1 MDRTSQ
7 FEIQLSNR
15 TGAVFS
21 GRPFFE
27 QKGSF
32 MAKKIIRLP
41 RTKEQKQANRERNER
56 ANRTILSRT
65 LILMVL
71 CGVIAFVPL
80 IGTLYNLMITQHDYY
95 NEKAIKNQ
103 TRSTN
108 LTAARGVIY
117 DANMNV
123 LASSSTVE
131 TVFID
136 PNEIAE
142 QMKKPENSNLLDQ
155 IARGLG
161 EILDVEPSFVYEQAA
176 DKQYRYKVISRKIS
190 EELADEV
197 RAFVS
202 ENKITGV
209 YLETD
214 LKRYYPNSSLAAQAL
229 GFVSSDNNGSEGLEA
244 YYNEELSGT
253 AGKVVTSKGN
263 YGSEMPYTYE
273 KYYDASDGCSLVT
286 TIDATVQ
293 AYVEKNLQN
302 AIDKYDIKNGAFC
315 IVMDVNTGEIKAM
328 ATLGSYDPNNYLE
341 IYDDAAAALLEN
353 ERDAA
358 LSLPEASD
366 AYKAAIEQYKQDVA
380 SARMAQWRN
389 RCVSDGYE
397 PGSTFKLITLASA
410 IDSGAVT
417 LNDSFYCGGQEKFA
431 GREQILN
438 CWKSAGHGA
447 QSTAQALGNSC
458 NIAFGHIGLRMG
470 GDIFYDYLKA
480 FGIMEKTGVDLP
492 GEASGLFYERKYLN
506 NPAQYGTSYL
516 ITSSFGQS
524 FRITPMQLVRS
535 VAAIV
540 NGGYVLEPYIVSEVL
555 DDDGNMVERNEKT
568 VLRQVIS
575 QQTSETMRSLME
587 QVVTEGTASA
597 AKTPGYRVGGKTG
610 TSEKLDEYDEDG
622 NQVKDKIVSFIGVAP
637 IDDPKYVVLVALD
650 TPAYSQDSEKY
661 TLHGMY
667 ISGGLMA
674 APTVRDIF
682 LDILPYLGVEPDYD
696 SEDIRGINFT
706 VPDVISMDESEAA
719 ALLAEKTITYRIV
732 GTGSTVTDQLP
743 APGSQVPGNSQ
754 IILYMGAEKQ
764 QTVVEVP
771 DFIGCSVADVNY
783 LAANAGLYVQAK
795 GTDRTDVYVLAAYQD
810 IEPGTEV
817 DRGTTITVEFSSTGA
832 SD

>member
-1 MDRTSQ
+1 
-7 FEIQLSNR
+7 
-15 TGAVFS
+15 
-21 GRPFFE
+21 
-27 QKGSF
+27 
-32 MAKKIIRLP
+32 MARKIIRLP
-41 RTKEQKQANRERNER
+41 RTKEQKQANREQNQR
-56 ANRTILSRT
+56 ANRTILRRT
-65 LILMVL
+65 LVLMVL

-80 IGTLYNLMITQHDYY
+80 IGTLYHLMITEHDYY

-108 LTAARGVIY
+108 LTATRGVIY

-142 QMKKPENSNLLDQ
+142 QMKQPENSNLLDQ

-176 DKQYRYKVISRKIS
+176 DKQYRYKVIKRKIS

-197 RAFVS
+197 RAFIS
-202 ENKITGV
+202 ENSITGV

-263 YGSEMPYTYE
+263 YGSEMLYTYE
-273 KYYDASDGCSLVT
+273 KYYDASDGSSLIT
-286 TIDATVQ
+286 TIDSTVQ

-341 IYDDAAAALLEN
+341 IYDDTTALLLEN
-353 ERDAA
+353 ERAAA
-358 LSLPEASD
+358 LALPEASA
-366 AYKAAIEQYKQDVA
+366 AYEAAIETYKQDVA
-380 SARMAQWRN
+380 AARMAQWRN

-410 IDSGAVT
+410 LDSGAVT
-417 LNDSFYCGGQEKFA
+417 LNDSFYCGGQEKFT

-447 QSTAQALGNSC
+447 QTTAQALGNSC

-470 GDIFYDYLKA
+470 GDTFYDYLKS

-506 NPAQYGTSYL
+506 DPANYGTSYL

-524 FRITPMQLVRS
+524 FRITPMQLVRA

-540 NGGYVLEPYIVSEVL
+540 NGGYVLEPYIVSEVV
-555 DDDGNMVERNEKT
+555 DADGNTVEKNEKT

-575 QQTSETMRSLME
+575 QQTSETMRTLME

-597 AKTPGYRVGGKTG
+597 ARTPGYRVGGKTG
-610 TSEKLDEYDEDG
+610 TSEKLDEYDENG
-622 NQVKDKIVSFIGVAP
+622 QQVKDKIVSFVGVAP

-650 TPAYSQDSEKY
+650 TPAYSANSEKY
-661 TLHGMY
+661 TVHGMY

-682 LDILPYLGVEPDYD
+682 LDILPYLGVEPDYG
-696 SEDIRGINFT
+696 SEDIRGVNFT
-706 VPDVISMDESEAA
+706 VPDVIGMDETEAGE
-719 ALLAEKTITYRIV
+719 LLAEKTITYRVV
-732 GTGSTVTDQLP
+732 GTGSVVTDQLP
-743 APGSQVPGNSQ
+743 VAGSQVPGNSQ

-764 QTVVEVP
+764 ATRVEVP

-783 LAANAGLYVQAK
+783 LASNAGLYVQAK

-810 IEPGTEV
+810 IDPGTEV

>member
-1 MDRTSQ
+1 
-7 FEIQLSNR
+7 
-15 TGAVFS
+15 
-21 GRPFFE
+21 
-27 QKGSF
+27 
-32 MAKKIIRLP
+32 MARKIIRLP
-41 RTKEQKQANRERNER
+41 RTKEQKQANREQNQR
-56 ANRTILSRT
+56 ANRTILRRT
-65 LILMVL
+65 LVLMVL

-80 IGTLYNLMITQHDYY
+80 IGTLYHLMITEHDYY

-108 LTAARGVIY
+108 LTATRGVIY

-142 QMKKPENSNLLDQ
+142 QMKQPENSNLLDQ

-176 DKQYRYKVISRKIS
+176 DKQYRYKVIKRKIS

-197 RAFVS
+197 RAFIS
-202 ENKITGV
+202 ENSITGV

-263 YGSEMPYTYE
+263 YGSEMLYTYE
-273 KYYDASDGCSLVT
+273 KYYDASDGSSLIT
-286 TIDATVQ
+286 TIDSTVQ

-341 IYDDAAAALLEN
+341 IYDDTTALLLEN
-353 ERDAA
+353 ERAAA
-358 LSLPEASD
+358 LALPEASA
-366 AYKAAIEQYKQDVA
+366 AYEAAIETYKQDVA
-380 SARMAQWRN
+380 AARMAQWRN

-410 IDSGAVT
+410 LDSGTVT
-417 LNDSFYCGGQEKFA
+417 LNDSFYCGGQEKFT

-447 QSTAQALGNSC
+447 QTTAQALGNSC

-470 GDIFYDYLKA
+470 GDTFYDYLKS
-480 FGIMEKTGVDLP
+480 FGVMEKTGVDLP

-506 NPAQYGTSYL
+506 DPANYGTSYL

-524 FRITPMQLVRS
+524 FRITPMQLVRA

-540 NGGYVLEPYIVSEVL
+540 NGGYVLEPYIVSEVV
-555 DDDGNMVERNEKT
+555 DADGNTVEKNEKT

-575 QQTSETMRSLME
+575 QQTSETMRTLME

-597 AKTPGYRVGGKTG
+597 ARTPGYRVGGKTG
-610 TSEKLDEYDEDG
+610 TSEKLDEYDENG
-622 NQVKDKIVSFIGVAP
+622 QQVKDKIVSFVGVAP

-650 TPAYSQDSEKY
+650 TPAYSENSEKY
-661 TLHGMY
+661 TVHGMY

-682 LDILPYLGVEPDYD
+682 LDILPYLGVEPDYG
-696 SEDIRGINFT
+696 SEDIRGVNFT
-706 VPDVISMDESEAA
+706 VPDVIGMDETEAGE
-719 ALLAEKTITYRIV
+719 LLAEKTITYRVV
-732 GTGSTVTDQLP
+732 GSGSVVTDQLP
-743 APGSQVPGNSQ
+743 VAGSQVPGNSQ

-764 QTVVEVP
+764 ATRVEVP

-783 LAANAGLYVQAK
+783 LASNAGLYVQAK

-810 IEPGTEV
+810 IDPGTEV

>member
-1 MDRTSQ
+1 
-7 FEIQLSNR
+7 
-15 TGAVFS
+15 
-21 GRPFFE
+21 
-27 QKGSF
+27 
-32 MAKKIIRLP
+32 MARKIIRLP
-41 RTKEQKQANRERNER
+41 RTKEQKQANREQNQR
-56 ANRTILSRT
+56 ANRTILRRT
-65 LILMVL
+65 LVLMVL
-71 CGVIAFVPL
+71 CGIVAFVPL
-80 IGTLYNLMITQHDYY
+80 IGTLYHLMITEHDYY

-108 LTAARGVIY
+108 LTATRGVIY

-142 QMKKPENSNLLDQ
+142 QMKQPENSNLLDQ

-176 DKQYRYKVISRKIS
+176 DKQYRYKVIKRKIS

-197 RAFVS
+197 RAFIS
-202 ENKITGV
+202 ENSITGV

-263 YGSEMPYTYE
+263 YGSEMLYTYE
-273 KYYDASDGCSLVT
+273 KYYDASDGSSLIT
-286 TIDATVQ
+286 TIDSTVQ

-341 IYDDAAAALLEN
+341 IYDDTTALLLEN
-353 ERDAA
+353 ERAAA
-358 LSLPEASD
+358 LALPEASA
-366 AYKAAIEQYKQDVA
+366 AYEAAIETYKQDVA
-380 SARMAQWRN
+380 AARMAQWRN

-410 IDSGAVT
+410 LDSGAVT
-417 LNDSFYCGGQEKFA
+417 LNDSFYCGGQEKFT

-447 QSTAQALGNSC
+447 QTTAQALGNSC

-470 GDIFYDYLKA
+470 GDTFYDYLKS
-480 FGIMEKTGVDLP
+480 FGVMEKTGVDLP

-506 NPAQYGTSYL
+506 DPANYGTSYL

-524 FRITPMQLVRS
+524 FRITPMQLVRA

-540 NGGYVLEPYIVSEVL
+540 NGGYVLEPYIVSEVV
-555 DDDGNMVERNEKT
+555 DADGNTVEKNEKT

-575 QQTSETMRSLME
+575 QQTSETMRTLME

-597 AKTPGYRVGGKTG
+597 AQTPGYRVGGKTG
-610 TSEKLDEYDEDG
+610 TSEKLDEYDENG
-622 NQVKDKIVSFIGVAP
+622 QQVKDKIVSFVGVAP

-650 TPAYSQDSEKY
+650 TPAYSENSEKY
-661 TLHGMY
+661 TVHGMY

-682 LDILPYLGVEPDYD
+682 LDILPYLGVEPDYG
-696 SEDIRGINFT
+696 SEDIRGVNFT
-706 VPDVISMDESEAA
+706 VPDVIGMDETEAGE
-719 ALLAEKTITYRIV
+719 LLAEKTITYRVV
-732 GTGSTVTDQLP
+732 GTGSGVTDQLP
-743 APGSQVPGNSQ
+743 VAGSQVPGNSQ

-764 QTVVEVP
+764 ATRVEVP

-783 LAANAGLYVQAK
+783 LASNAGLYVQAK

-810 IEPGTEV
+810 IDPGTEV

>member
-1 MDRTSQ
+1 
-7 FEIQLSNR
+7 
-15 TGAVFS
+15 
-21 GRPFFE
+21 
-27 QKGSF
+27 

-41 RTKEQKQANRERNER
+41 RTREQQQANRERNER

-65 LILMVL
+65 LILMIL

-80 IGTLYNLMITQHDYY
+80 IGTLYKLMITEHDYY

-197 RAFVS
+197 RAFIS

-244 YYNEELSGT
+244 YYNKELSGT

-263 YGSEMPYTYE
+263 YGSEMLYTYE
-273 KYYDASDGCSLVT
+273 KYYDASDGRSLVT

-358 LSLPEASD
+358 LSLPETSD

-380 SARMAQWRN
+380 AARMAQWRN

-410 IDSGAVT
+410 LDSGAVT
-417 LNDSFYCGGQEKFA
+417 LNDSFYCGGQEKFS

-438 CWKSAGHGA
+438 CWKSVGHGA

-470 GDIFYDYLKA
+470 GDTFYDYLKA

-524 FRITPMQLVRS
+524 FRITPMQLIRAVS
-535 VAAIV
+535 AIV

-555 DDDGNMVERNEKT
+555 DADGNTVERNEKT
-568 VLRQVIS
+568 VLRQAIS
-575 QQTSETMRSLME
+575 QQTSETMRDLME
-587 QVVTEGTASA
+587 KVVTEGTASA

-637 IDDPKYVVLVALD
+637 IDDPKYAVLVALD

-696 SEDIRGINFT
+696 SEDIRGVNFT
-706 VPDVISMDESEAA
+706 VPDVIGMDESEAG
-719 ALLAEKTITYRIV
+719 ALLAEKTITYRVV

-764 QTVVEVP
+764 LTTVEVP

-817 DRGTTITVEFSSTGA
+817 DRGTTITVEFSATGA

>member
-1 MDRTSQ
+1 
-7 FEIQLSNR
+7 
-15 TGAVFS
+15 
-21 GRPFFE
+21 
-27 QKGSF
+27 
-32 MAKKIIRLP
+32 MARKIIRLP
-41 RTKEQKQANRERNER
+41 RTKEQKQANREQNQR
-56 ANRTILSRT
+56 ANRTILRRT
-65 LILMVL
+65 LVLMVL
-71 CGVIAFVPL
+71 CGIVAFVPL
-80 IGTLYNLMITQHDYY
+80 IGTLYHLMITEHDYY

-108 LTAARGVIY
+108 LTATRGVIY

-142 QMKKPENSNLLDQ
+142 QMKQPENSNLLDQ

-176 DKQYRYKVISRKIS
+176 DKQYRYKVIKRKIS

-197 RAFVS
+197 RAFIS
-202 ENKITGV
+202 ENSITGV

-214 LKRYYPNSSLAAQAL
+214 LKRYYPKSSLAAQAL

-263 YGSEMPYTYE
+263 YGSEMLYTYE
-273 KYYDASDGCSLVT
+273 KYYDASDGSSLIT
-286 TIDATVQ
+286 TIDSTVQ

-341 IYDDAAAALLEN
+341 IYDDTTALLLEN
-353 ERDAA
+353 ERAAA
-358 LSLPEASD
+358 LALPEASA
-366 AYKAAIEQYKQDVA
+366 AYEAAIETYKQDVA
-380 SARMAQWRN
+380 AARMAQWRN

-410 IDSGAVT
+410 LDSGAVT
-417 LNDSFYCGGQEKFA
+417 LNDSFYCGGQEKFT

-470 GDIFYDYLKA
+470 GDTFYDYLKS
-480 FGIMEKTGVDLP
+480 FGVMEKTGVDLP

-506 NPAQYGTSYL
+506 DPANYGTSYL

-524 FRITPMQLVRS
+524 FRITPMQLVRA

-540 NGGYVLEPYIVSEVL
+540 NGGYVLEPYIVSEVV
-555 DDDGNMVERNEKT
+555 DADGNTVEKNEKT

-575 QQTSETMRSLME
+575 QQTSETMRTLME

-597 AKTPGYRVGGKTG
+597 AQTPGYRVGGKTG
-610 TSEKLDEYDEDG
+610 TSEKLDEYDENG
-622 NQVKDKIVSFIGVAP
+622 QQVKDKIVSFVGVAP

-650 TPAYSQDSEKY
+650 TPAYSENSEKY
-661 TLHGMY
+661 TVHGMY

-682 LDILPYLGVEPDYD
+682 LDILPYLGVEPDYG
-696 SEDIRGINFT
+696 SEDIRGVNFT
-706 VPDVISMDESEAA
+706 VPDVIGMDETEAGE
-719 ALLAEKTITYRIV
+719 LLAEKTITYRVV
-732 GTGSTVTDQLP
+732 GTGSVVTDQLP
-743 APGSQVPGNSQ
+743 VAGSQVPGNSQ

-764 QTVVEVP
+764 ATRVEVP

-783 LAANAGLYVQAK
+783 LASNAGLYVQAK

-810 IEPGTEV
+810 IDPGTEV

>member
-1 MDRTSQ
+1 
-7 FEIQLSNR
+7 
-15 TGAVFS
+15 
-21 GRPFFE
+21 
-27 QKGSF
+27 
-32 MAKKIIRLP
+32 MARKIIRLP
-41 RTKEQKQANRERNER
+41 RTKEQKQANREQNQR
-56 ANRTILSRT
+56 ANRTILRRT
-65 LILMVL
+65 LVLMVL
-71 CGVIAFVPL
+71 CGIVAFVPL
-80 IGTLYNLMITQHDYY
+80 IGTLYHLMITEHDYY

-108 LTAARGVIY
+108 LTATRGVIY

-142 QMKKPENSNLLDQ
+142 QMKQPENSNLLDQ

-176 DKQYRYKVISRKIS
+176 DKQYRYKVIKRKIS

-197 RAFVS
+197 RAFIS
-202 ENKITGV
+202 ENSITGV

-263 YGSEMPYTYE
+263 YGSEMLYTYE
-273 KYYDASDGCSLVT
+273 KYYDASDGSSLIT
-286 TIDATVQ
+286 TIDSTVQ

-410 IDSGAVT
+410 LDSGAVT
-417 LNDSFYCGGQEKFA
+417 LNDSFYCGGQEKFT

-447 QSTAQALGNSC
+447 QTTAQALGNSC

-470 GDIFYDYLKA
+470 GDTFYDYLKS
-480 FGIMEKTGVDLP
+480 FGVMEKTGVDLP

-506 NPAQYGTSYL
+506 DPANYGTSYL

-524 FRITPMQLVRS
+524 FRITPMQLVRA

-540 NGGYVLEPYIVSEVL
+540 NGGYVLEPYIVSEVV
-555 DDDGNMVERNEKT
+555 DADGNTVEKNEKT

-575 QQTSETMRSLME
+575 QQTSETMRTLME

-597 AKTPGYRVGGKTG
+597 ARTPGYRVGGKTG
-610 TSEKLDEYDEDG
+610 TSEKLDEYDENG
-622 NQVKDKIVSFIGVAP
+622 QQVKDKIVSFVGVAP

-650 TPAYSQDSEKY
+650 TPAYSENSEKY
-661 TLHGMY
+661 TVHGMY

-682 LDILPYLGVEPDYD
+682 LDILPYLGVEPDYG
-696 SEDIRGINFT
+696 SEDIRGVNFT
-706 VPDVISMDESEAA
+706 VPDVIGMDETEAGE
-719 ALLAEKTITYRIV
+719 LLAEKTITYRVV
-732 GTGSTVTDQLP
+732 GSGSVVTDQLP
-743 APGSQVPGNSQ
+743 VAGSQVPGNSQ

-764 QTVVEVP
+764 ATRVEVP

-783 LAANAGLYVQAK
+783 LASNAGL
-795 GTDRTDVYVLAAYQD
+795 
-810 IEPGTEV
+810 
-817 DRGTTITVEFSSTGA
+817 
-832 SD
+832 

>member
-1 MDRTSQ
+1 
-7 FEIQLSNR
+7 
-15 TGAVFS
+15 
-21 GRPFFE
+21 
-27 QKGSF
+27 

-41 RTKEQKQANRERNER
+41 RTKEQQQANRERNER

-65 LILMVL
+65 LILMIL
-71 CGVIAFVPL
+71 CGVIAFIPL

-197 RAFVS
+197 RAFIS

-244 YYNEELSGT
+244 YYNDELSGT

-263 YGSEMPYTYE
+263 YGSEMLYTYE
-273 KYYDASDGCSLVT
+273 KYYDASDGSSLIT
-286 TIDATVQ
+286 TIDSTVQ

-341 IYDDAAAALLEN
+341 VYDDAAAALLEN

-358 LSLPEASD
+358 LSLPETSD
-366 AYKAAIEQYKQDVA
+366 AYKAAIEQYKNDVA
-380 SARMAQWRN
+380 AARMAQWRN

-410 IDSGAVT
+410 LDSGAVT
-417 LNDSFYCGGQEKFA
+417 LNDSFYCGGQEKFS

-470 GDIFYDYLKA
+470 GDTFYDYLKA

-524 FRITPMQLVRS
+524 FRITPMQLVRAVS
-535 VAAIV
+535 AIV

-555 DDDGNMVERNEKT
+555 DADGNTVERNEKT

-637 IDDPKYVVLVALD
+637 IDDPKYAVLVALD
-650 TPAYSQDSEKY
+650 TPAYSQNSEKY
-661 TLHGMY
+661 TVHGMY

-696 SEDIRGINFT
+696 SEDIRGVNFT
-706 VPDVISMDESEAA
+706 VPDIIGMDESEAG
-719 ALLAEKTITYRIV
+719 ALLAEKTITYRVV

-743 APGSQVPGNSQ
+743 APGSHVPGNSQ

-764 QTVVEVP
+764 LTTVEVP

>member
-1 MDRTSQ
+1 
-7 FEIQLSNR
+7 
-15 TGAVFS
+15 
-21 GRPFFE
+21 
-27 QKGSF
+27 
-32 MAKKIIRLP
+32 MARKIIRLP
-41 RTKEQKQANRERNER
+41 RTKEQKQANREQNQR
-56 ANRTILSRT
+56 ANRTILRRT
-65 LILMVL
+65 LVLMVL
-71 CGVIAFVPL
+71 CGIVAFVPL
-80 IGTLYNLMITQHDYY
+80 IGTLYHLMITEHDYY

-108 LTAARGVIY
+108 LTATRGVIY

-142 QMKKPENSNLLDQ
+142 QMKQPENSNLLDQ

-176 DKQYRYKVISRKIS
+176 DKQYRYKVIKRKIS

-197 RAFVS
+197 RAFIS
-202 ENKITGV
+202 ENSITGV

-263 YGSEMPYTYE
+263 YGSEMLYTYE
-273 KYYDASDGCSLVT
+273 KYYDASDGSSLIT
-286 TIDATVQ
+286 TIDSTVQ

-341 IYDDAAAALLEN
+341 IYDDTTALLLEN
-353 ERDAA
+353 ERAAA
-358 LSLPEASD
+358 LALPEASA
-366 AYKAAIEQYKQDVA
+366 AYEAAIETYKQDVA
-380 SARMAQWRN
+380 AARMAQWRN

-410 IDSGAVT
+410 LDSGAVT
-417 LNDSFYCGGQEKFA
+417 LNDSFYCSGQEKFT
-431 GREQILN
+431 GRKQILN

-447 QSTAQALGNSC
+447 QTTAQALGNSC

-470 GDIFYDYLKA
+470 GDTFYDYLKS
-480 FGIMEKTGVDLP
+480 FGVMEKTGVDLP

-506 NPAQYGTSYL
+506 DPANYGTSYL

-524 FRITPMQLVRS
+524 FRITPMQLVRA

-540 NGGYVLEPYIVSEVL
+540 NGGYVLEPYIVSEVV
-555 DDDGNMVERNEKT
+555 DADGNTVEKNEKT

-575 QQTSETMRSLME
+575 QQTSETMRTLME

-597 AKTPGYRVGGKTG
+597 ARTPGYHVGGKTG
-610 TSEKLDEYDEDG
+610 TSEKLDEYDENG
-622 NQVKDKIVSFIGVAP
+622 QQVKDKIVSFVGVAP

-650 TPAYSQDSEKY
+650 TPAYSENSEKY
-661 TLHGMY
+661 TVHGMY

-682 LDILPYLGVEPDYD
+682 LDILPYLGVEPDYG
-696 SEDIRGINFT
+696 SEDIRGVNFT
-706 VPDVISMDESEAA
+706 VPDVIGMDETEAGE
-719 ALLAEKTITYRIV
+719 LLAEKTITYRVV
-732 GTGSTVTDQLP
+732 GSGSVVTDQLP
-743 APGSQVPGNSQ
+743 VAGSQVPGNSQ

-764 QTVVEVP
+764 ATRVEVP

-783 LAANAGLYVQAK
+783 LASNAGLYVQAK

-810 IEPGTEV
+810 IDPGTEV

>member
-1 MDRTSQ
+1 
-7 FEIQLSNR
+7 
-15 TGAVFS
+15 
-21 GRPFFE
+21 
-27 QKGSF
+27 
-32 MAKKIIRLP
+32 MARKIIRLP
-41 RTKEQKQANRERNER
+41 RTKEQKQANREQNQR
-56 ANRTILSRT
+56 ANRTILRRT
-65 LILMVL
+65 LVLMVL

-80 IGTLYNLMITQHDYY
+80 IGTLYHLMITEHDYY

-108 LTAARGVIY
+108 LTATRGVIY

-142 QMKKPENSNLLDQ
+142 QMKQPENSNLLDQ

-176 DKQYRYKVISRKIS
+176 DKQYRYKVIKRKIS

-197 RAFVS
+197 RAFIS
-202 ENKITGV
+202 ENSITGV

-263 YGSEMPYTYE
+263 YGSEMLYTYE
-273 KYYDASDGCSLVT
+273 KYYDASDGSSLIT
-286 TIDATVQ
+286 TIDSTVQ

-341 IYDDAAAALLEN
+341 IYDDTTALLLEN
-353 ERDAA
+353 ERAAA
-358 LSLPEASD
+358 LALPEASA
-366 AYKAAIEQYKQDVA
+366 AYEAAIETYKQDVA
-380 SARMAQWRN
+380 AARMAQWRN

-410 IDSGAVT
+410 LDSGAVT
-417 LNDSFYCGGQEKFA
+417 LNDSFYCGGQEKFT

-447 QSTAQALGNSC
+447 QTTAQALGNSC

-470 GDIFYDYLKA
+470 GDTFYDYLKS
-480 FGIMEKTGVDLP
+480 FGVMEKTGVDLP
-492 GEASGLFYERKYLN
+492 GEARGLFYERKYLN
-506 NPAQYGTSYL
+506 DPANYGTSYL

-524 FRITPMQLVRS
+524 FRITPMQLVRA

-540 NGGYVLEPYIVSEVL
+540 NGGYVLEPYIVSEVV
-555 DDDGNMVERNEKT
+555 DADGNTVEKNEKT

-575 QQTSETMRSLME
+575 QQTSETMRTLME

-597 AKTPGYRVGGKTG
+597 ARTPGYRVGGKTG
-610 TSEKLDEYDEDG
+610 TSEKLDEYDENG
-622 NQVKDKIVSFIGVAP
+622 QQVKDKIVSFVGVAP

-650 TPAYSQDSEKY
+650 TPAYSENSEKY
-661 TLHGMY
+661 TVHGMY

-682 LDILPYLGVEPDYD
+682 LDILPYLGVEPDYG
-696 SEDIRGINFT
+696 SEDIRGVNFT
-706 VPDVISMDESEAA
+706 VPDVIGMDETEAGE
-719 ALLAEKTITYRIV
+719 LLAEKTITYRVV
-732 GTGSTVTDQLP
+732 GSGSVVTDQLP
-743 APGSQVPGNSQ
+743 VAGSQVPGNSQ

-764 QTVVEVP
+764 ATRVEVP

-783 LAANAGLYVQAK
+783 LASNAGLYVQAK

-810 IEPGTEV
+810 IDPGTEV

>member
-1 MDRTSQ
+1 
-7 FEIQLSNR
+7 
-15 TGAVFS
+15 
-21 GRPFFE
+21 
-27 QKGSF
+27 
-32 MAKKIIRLP
+32 MARKIIRLP
-41 RTKEQKQANRERNER
+41 RTKEQKQANREQNQR
-56 ANRTILSRT
+56 ANRTILRRT
-65 LILMVL
+65 LVLMVL
-71 CGVIAFVPL
+71 CGIVAFVPL
-80 IGTLYNLMITQHDYY
+80 IGTLYHLMITEHDYY

-108 LTAARGVIY
+108 LTATRGVIY

-142 QMKKPENSNLLDQ
+142 QMKQPENSNLLDQ

-176 DKQYRYKVISRKIS
+176 DKQYRYKVIKRKIS

-197 RAFVS
+197 RAFIS
-202 ENKITGV
+202 ENSITGV

-263 YGSEMPYTYE
+263 YGSEMLYTYE
-273 KYYDASDGCSLVT
+273 KYYDASDGSSLIT
-286 TIDATVQ
+286 TIDSTVQ

-341 IYDDAAAALLEN
+341 IYDDTTALLLEN
-353 ERDAA
+353 ERAAA
-358 LSLPEASD
+358 LVLPEASA
-366 AYKAAIEQYKQDVA
+366 AYEAAIETYKQDVA
-380 SARMAQWRN
+380 AARMAQWRN

-410 IDSGAVT
+410 LDSGAVT
-417 LNDSFYCGGQEKFA
+417 LNDSFYCGGQEKFT

-447 QSTAQALGNSC
+447 QTTAQALGNSC

-470 GDIFYDYLKA
+470 GDTFYDYLKS
-480 FGIMEKTGVDLP
+480 FGVMEKTGVDLP

-506 NPAQYGTSYL
+506 DPANYGTSYL

-524 FRITPMQLVRS
+524 FRITPMQLVRA

-540 NGGYVLEPYIVSEVL
+540 NGGYVLEPYIVSEVV
-555 DDDGNMVERNEKT
+555 DADGNTVEKNEKT
-568 VLRQVIS
+568 ILRQVIS
-575 QQTSETMRSLME
+575 QQTSETMRTLME

-597 AKTPGYRVGGKTG
+597 ARTPGYRVGGKTG
-610 TSEKLDEYDEDG
+610 TSEKLDEYDENG
-622 NQVKDKIVSFIGVAP
+622 QQVKDKIVSFVGVAP

-650 TPAYSQDSEKY
+650 TPAYSENSEKY
-661 TLHGMY
+661 TVHGMY

-682 LDILPYLGVEPDYD
+682 LDILPYLGVEPDYG
-696 SEDIRGINFT
+696 SEDIRGVNFT
-706 VPDVISMDESEAA
+706 VPDVIGMDETEAGE
-719 ALLAEKTITYRIV
+719 LLAEKTITYRVV
-732 GTGSTVTDQLP
+732 GTGSVVTDQLP
-743 APGSQVPGNSQ
+743 VAGSQVPGNSQ

-764 QTVVEVP
+764 ATRVEVP

-783 LAANAGLYVQAK
+783 LASNAGLYVQAK

-810 IEPGTEV
+810 IDPGTEV

>member
-1 MDRTSQ
+1 
-7 FEIQLSNR
+7 
-15 TGAVFS
+15 
-21 GRPFFE
+21 
-27 QKGSF
+27 
-32 MAKKIIRLP
+32 MARKIIRLP
-41 RTKEQKQANRERNER
+41 RTKEQKQANREQNQR
-56 ANRTILSRT
+56 ANRTILRRT
-65 LILMVL
+65 LVLMVL
-71 CGVIAFVPL
+71 CGIVAFVPL
-80 IGTLYNLMITQHDYY
+80 IGTLYHLMITEHDYY

-108 LTAARGVIY
+108 LTATRGVIY

-142 QMKKPENSNLLDQ
+142 QMKQPENSNLLDQ

-176 DKQYRYKVISRKIS
+176 DKQYRYKVIKRKIS

-197 RAFVS
+197 RAFIS
-202 ENKITGV
+202 ENSITGV

-263 YGSEMPYTYE
+263 YGSEMLYTYE
-273 KYYDASDGCSLVT
+273 KYYDASDGSSLIT
-286 TIDATVQ
+286 TIDSTVQ

-341 IYDDAAAALLEN
+341 IYDDTTALLLEN
-353 ERDAA
+353 ERAAA
-358 LSLPEASD
+358 LALPEASA
-366 AYKAAIEQYKQDVA
+366 AYEAAIETYKQDVA
-380 SARMAQWRN
+380 AARMAQWRN

-410 IDSGAVT
+410 LDSGAVT
-417 LNDSFYCGGQEKFA
+417 LNDSFYCGGQEKFT

-447 QSTAQALGNSC
+447 QTTAQALGNSC

-470 GDIFYDYLKA
+470 GDTFYDYLKS
-480 FGIMEKTGVDLP
+480 FGVMEKTGVDLP

-506 NPAQYGTSYL
+506 DPANYGTSYL

-524 FRITPMQLVRS
+524 FRITPMQLVRA

-540 NGGYVLEPYIVSEVL
+540 NGGYVLEPYIVSEVV
-555 DDDGNMVERNEKT
+555 DADGNTVEKNEKT

-575 QQTSETMRSLME
+575 QQTSETMRTLME

-597 AKTPGYRVGGKTG
+597 ARTPGYRVGGKTG
-610 TSEKLDEYDEDG
+610 TSEKLDEYDENG
-622 NQVKDKIVSFIGVAP
+622 QQVKDKIVSFVGVAP

-650 TPAYSQDSEKY
+650 TPAYSENSEKY
-661 TLHGMY
+661 TVHGMY

-682 LDILPYLGVEPDYD
+682 LDILPYLGVEPDYG
-696 SEDIRGINFT
+696 SEDIRGVNFT
-706 VPDVISMDESEAA
+706 VPDVIGMDETEAGE
-719 ALLAEKTITYRIV
+719 LLAEKTITYRVV
-732 GTGSTVTDQLP
+732 GTGSVVTDQLP
-743 APGSQVPGNSQ
+743 VAGSQVPGNSQ

-764 QTVVEVP
+764 ATRVEVP

-783 LAANAGLYVQAK
+783 LASNAGLYVQAK

-810 IEPGTEV
+810 INPGTEV

>member
-1 MDRTSQ
+1 
-7 FEIQLSNR
+7 
-15 TGAVFS
+15 
-21 GRPFFE
+21 
-27 QKGSF
+27 
-32 MAKKIIRLP
+32 MARKIIRLP
-41 RTKEQKQANRERNER
+41 RTKEQKQANREQNQR
-56 ANRTILSRT
+56 ANRTILRRT
-65 LILMVL
+65 LVLMVL
-71 CGVIAFVPL
+71 CGIVAFVPL
-80 IGTLYNLMITQHDYY
+80 IGTLYHLMITEHDYY

-108 LTAARGVIY
+108 LTATRGVIY

-142 QMKKPENSNLLDQ
+142 QMRQPENSNLLDQ

-176 DKQYRYKVISRKIS
+176 DKQYRYKVIKRKIS

-197 RAFVS
+197 RAFIS
-202 ENKITGV
+202 ENSITGV

-263 YGSEMPYTYE
+263 YGSEMLYTYE
-273 KYYDASDGCSLVT
+273 KYYDASDGSSLIT
-286 TIDATVQ
+286 TIDSTVQ

-341 IYDDAAAALLEN
+341 IYDDTTALLLEN
-353 ERDAA
+353 ERAAA
-358 LSLPEASD
+358 LALPEASA
-366 AYKAAIEQYKQDVA
+366 AYEAAIETYKQDVA
-380 SARMAQWRN
+380 AARMAQWRN

-410 IDSGAVT
+410 LDSGAVT
-417 LNDSFYCGGQEKFA
+417 LNDSFYCGGQEKFT

-447 QSTAQALGNSC
+447 QTTAQALGNSC

-470 GDIFYDYLKA
+470 GDTFYDYLKS
-480 FGIMEKTGVDLP
+480 FGVMEKTGVDLP

-506 NPAQYGTSYL
+506 DPANYGTSYL

-524 FRITPMQLVRS
+524 FRITPMQLVRA

-540 NGGYVLEPYIVSEVL
+540 NGGYVLEPYIVSEVV
-555 DDDGNMVERNEKT
+555 DADGNTVEKNEKT

-575 QQTSETMRSLME
+575 QQTSETMRTLME

-597 AKTPGYRVGGKTG
+597 ARTPGYRVGGKTG
-610 TSEKLDEYDEDG
+610 TSEKLDEYDENG
-622 NQVKDKIVSFIGVAP
+622 QQVKDKIVSFVGVAP

-650 TPAYSQDSEKY
+650 TPAYSENSEKY
-661 TLHGMY
+661 TVHGMY

-682 LDILPYLGVEPDYD
+682 LDILPYLGVEPDYG
-696 SEDIRGINFT
+696 SEDIRGVNFT
-706 VPDVISMDESEAA
+706 VPDVIGMDETEAGE
-719 ALLAEKTITYRIV
+719 LLAEKTITYRVV
-732 GTGSTVTDQLP
+732 GTGSVVTDQLP
-743 APGSQVPGNSQ
+743 VAGSQVPGNSQ

-764 QTVVEVP
+764 ATRVEVP

-783 LAANAGLYVQAK
+783 LASNAGLYVQAK

-810 IEPGTEV
+810 IDPGTEV

>member
-1 MDRTSQ
+1 
-7 FEIQLSNR
+7 
-15 TGAVFS
+15 
-21 GRPFFE
+21 
-27 QKGSF
+27 
-32 MAKKIIRLP
+32 MARKIIRLP
-41 RTKEQKQANRERNER
+41 RTKEQKQANREQNQR
-56 ANRTILSRT
+56 ANRTILRRT
-65 LILMVL
+65 LVLMVL
-71 CGVIAFVPL
+71 CGIVAFVPL
-80 IGTLYNLMITQHDYY
+80 IGTLYHLMITEHDYY

-108 LTAARGVIY
+108 LTATRGVIY

-142 QMKKPENSNLLDQ
+142 QMKQPENSNLLDQ

-176 DKQYRYKVISRKIS
+176 DKQYRYKVIKRKIS

-197 RAFVS
+197 RAFIS
-202 ENKITGV
+202 ENSITGV

-263 YGSEMPYTYE
+263 YGSEMLYTYE
-273 KYYDASDGCSLVT
+273 KYYDASDGSSLIT
-286 TIDATVQ
+286 TIDSTVQ

-341 IYDDAAAALLEN
+341 IYDDTTALLLEN
-353 ERDAA
+353 ERAAA
-358 LSLPEASD
+358 LALPEASA
-366 AYKAAIEQYKQDVA
+366 AYEAAIETYKQDVA
-380 SARMAQWRN
+380 AARMAQWRN

-410 IDSGAVT
+410 LDSGAVT
-417 LNDSFYCGGQEKFA
+417 LNDSFYCGGQEKFT

-447 QSTAQALGNSC
+447 QTTAQALGNSC

-470 GDIFYDYLKA
+470 GDTFYDYLKS
-480 FGIMEKTGVDLP
+480 FGVMEKTGVDLP

-506 NPAQYGTSYL
+506 DPANYGTSYL

-524 FRITPMQLVRS
+524 FRITPMQLVRA

-540 NGGYVLEPYIVSEVL
+540 NGGYVLEPYIVSEVV
-555 DDDGNMVERNEKT
+555 DADGNTVEKNEKT

-575 QQTSETMRSLME
+575 QQTSETMRTLME

-597 AKTPGYRVGGKTG
+597 ARTPGYRVGGKTG
-610 TSEKLDEYDEDG
+610 TSEKLDEYDENG
-622 NQVKDKIVSFIGVAP
+622 QQVKDKIVSFVGVAP

-650 TPAYSQDSEKY
+650 TPAYSENSEKY
-661 TLHGMY
+661 TVHGMY

-682 LDILPYLGVEPDYD
+682 LDILPYLGVEPDYG
-696 SEDIRGINFT
+696 SEDIRGVNFT
-706 VPDVISMDESEAA
+706 VPDVIGMDETEAGE
-719 ALLAEKTITYRIV
+719 LLAEKTITYRVV
-732 GTGSTVTDQLP
+732 GTGSVVTDQLP
-743 APGSQVPGNSQ
+743 VAGSQVPGNSQ
-754 IILYMGAEKQ
+754 IILYLGAEKQ
-764 QTVVEVP
+764 ATRVEVP

-783 LAANAGLYVQAK
+783 LASNAGLYVQAK

-810 IEPGTEV
+810 IDPGTEV

>member
-1 MDRTSQ
+1 
-7 FEIQLSNR
+7 
-15 TGAVFS
+15 
-21 GRPFFE
+21 
-27 QKGSF
+27 
-32 MAKKIIRLP
+32 MARKIIRLP
-41 RTKEQKQANRERNER
+41 RTKEQKQANREQNQR
-56 ANRTILSRT
+56 ANRTILRRT
-65 LILMVL
+65 LVLMVL
-71 CGVIAFVPL
+71 CGIVAFVPL
-80 IGTLYNLMITQHDYY
+80 IGTLYHLMITEHDYY

-108 LTAARGVIY
+108 LTATRGVIY

-142 QMKKPENSNLLDQ
+142 QMKQPENSNLLDQ

-176 DKQYRYKVISRKIS
+176 DKQYRYKVIKRKIS

-197 RAFVS
+197 RAFIS
-202 ENKITGV
+202 ENSITGV

-263 YGSEMPYTYE
+263 YGSEMLYTYE
-273 KYYDASDGCSLVT
+273 KYYDASDGSSLIT
-286 TIDATVQ
+286 TIDSTVQ

-341 IYDDAAAALLEN
+341 IYDDTTALLLEN
-353 ERDAA
+353 ERAAA
-358 LSLPEASD
+358 LALPEASA
-366 AYKAAIEQYKQDVA
+366 AYEAAIETYKQDVA
-380 SARMAQWRN
+380 AARMAQWRN

-410 IDSGAVT
+410 LDSGAVT
-417 LNDSFYCGGQEKFA
+417 LNDSFYCGGQEKFT

-447 QSTAQALGNSC
+447 QTTAQALGNSC

-470 GDIFYDYLKA
+470 GDTFYDYLKS

-506 NPAQYGTSYL
+506 DPANYGTSYL

-524 FRITPMQLVRS
+524 FRITPMQLVRA

-540 NGGYVLEPYIVSEVL
+540 NGGYVLEPYIVSEVV
-555 DDDGNMVERNEKT
+555 DADGNTVEKNEKI

-575 QQTSETMRSLME
+575 QQTSETMRTLME

-597 AKTPGYRVGGKTG
+597 ARTPGYHVGGKTG
-610 TSEKLDEYDEDG
+610 TSEKLDEYDENG
-622 NQVKDKIVSFIGVAP
+622 QQVKDKIVSFVGVAP

-650 TPAYSQDSEKY
+650 TPAYSENSEKY
-661 TLHGMY
+661 TVHGMY

-682 LDILPYLGVEPDYD
+682 LDILPYLGVEPDYG
-696 SEDIRGINFT
+696 SEDIRGVNFT
-706 VPDVISMDESEAA
+706 VPDVIGMDETEAGE
-719 ALLAEKTITYRIV
+719 LLAEKTITYRVV
-732 GTGSTVTDQLP
+732 GSGSVVTDQLP
-743 APGSQVPGNSQ
+743 VAGSQVPGNSQ

-764 QTVVEVP
+764 ATRVEVP

-783 LAANAGLYVQAK
+783 LASNAGLYVQAK

-810 IEPGTEV
+810 IDPGTEV

>member
-1 MDRTSQ
+1 
-7 FEIQLSNR
+7 
-15 TGAVFS
+15 
-21 GRPFFE
+21 
-27 QKGSF
+27 
-32 MAKKIIRLP
+32 MARKIIRLP
-41 RTKEQKQANRERNER
+41 RTKEQKQANREQNQR
-56 ANRTILSRT
+56 ANRTILRRT
-65 LILMVL
+65 LVLMVL
-71 CGVIAFVPL
+71 CGIVAFVPL
-80 IGTLYNLMITQHDYY
+80 IGTLYHLMITEHDYY

-108 LTAARGVIY
+108 LTATRGVIY

-142 QMKKPENSNLLDQ
+142 QMKQPENSNLLDQ

-176 DKQYRYKVISRKIS
+176 DKQYRYKVIKRKIS

-197 RAFVS
+197 RAFIS
-202 ENKITGV
+202 ENSITGV

-244 YYNEELSGT
+244 YYNEKLSGT

-263 YGSEMPYTYE
+263 YGSEMLYTYE
-273 KYYDASDGCSLVT
+273 KYYDASDGSSLIT
-286 TIDATVQ
+286 TIDSTVQ

-341 IYDDAAAALLEN
+341 IYDDTTALLLEN
-353 ERDAA
+353 ERAAA
-358 LSLPEASD
+358 LALPEASA
-366 AYKAAIEQYKQDVA
+366 AYEAAIETYKQDVA
-380 SARMAQWRN
+380 AARMAQWRN

-410 IDSGAVT
+410 LDSGAVT
-417 LNDSFYCGGQEKFA
+417 LNDSFYCGGQEKFT

-447 QSTAQALGNSC
+447 QTTAQALGNSC

-470 GDIFYDYLKA
+470 GDTFYDYLKS

-506 NPAQYGTSYL
+506 DPANYGTSYL

-524 FRITPMQLVRS
+524 FRITPMQLVRA

-540 NGGYVLEPYIVSEVL
+540 NGGYVLEPYIVSEVV
-555 DDDGNMVERNEKT
+555 DADGNTVEKNEKT

-575 QQTSETMRSLME
+575 QQTSETMRTLME

-597 AKTPGYRVGGKTG
+597 ARTPGYRVGGKTG
-610 TSEKLDEYDEDG
+610 TSEKLDEYDENG
-622 NQVKDKIVSFIGVAP
+622 QQVKDKIVSFVGVAP

-650 TPAYSQDSEKY
+650 TPAYSENSEKY
-661 TLHGMY
+661 TVHGMY

-682 LDILPYLGVEPDYD
+682 LDILPYLGVEPDYG
-696 SEDIRGINFT
+696 SEDIRGVNFT
-706 VPDVISMDESEAA
+706 VPDVIGMDETEAGE
-719 ALLAEKTITYRIV
+719 LLAEKTITYRVV
-732 GTGSTVTDQLP
+732 GTGSVVTDQLP
-743 APGSQVPGNSQ
+743 VAGSQVPGNSQ

-764 QTVVEVP
+764 ATRVEVP

-783 LAANAGLYVQAK
+783 LASNAGLYVQAK

-810 IEPGTEV
+810 IDPGTEV

>member
-1 MDRTSQ
+1 
-7 FEIQLSNR
+7 
-15 TGAVFS
+15 
-21 GRPFFE
+21 
-27 QKGSF
+27 
-32 MAKKIIRLP
+32 MARKIIRLP
-41 RTKEQKQANRERNER
+41 RTKEQKQANREQNQR
-56 ANRTILSRT
+56 ANRTILRRT
-65 LILMVL
+65 LVLMVL
-71 CGVIAFVPL
+71 CGIVAFVPL
-80 IGTLYNLMITQHDYY
+80 IGTLYHLMITEHDYY

-108 LTAARGVIY
+108 LTATRGVIY

-142 QMKKPENSNLLDQ
+142 QMKQPENSNLLDQ

-263 YGSEMPYTYE
+263 YGSEMLYTYE
-273 KYYDASDGCSLVT
+273 KYYDASDGSSLIT
-286 TIDATVQ
+286 TIDSTVQ

-341 IYDDAAAALLEN
+341 IYDDTTALLLEN
-353 ERDAA
+353 ERAAA
-358 LSLPEASD
+358 LALPEASA
-366 AYKAAIEQYKQDVA
+366 AYEAAIETYKQDVA
-380 SARMAQWRN
+380 AARMAQWRN

-410 IDSGAVT
+410 LDSGAVT
-417 LNDSFYCGGQEKFA
+417 LNDSFYCGGQEKFT

-447 QSTAQALGNSC
+447 QTTAQALGNSC

-470 GDIFYDYLKA
+470 GDTFYDYLKS
-480 FGIMEKTGVDLP
+480 FGVMEKTGVDLP

-506 NPAQYGTSYL
+506 DPANYGTSYL

-524 FRITPMQLVRS
+524 FRITPMQLVRA

-540 NGGYVLEPYIVSEVL
+540 NGGYVLEPYIVSEVV
-555 DDDGNMVERNEKT
+555 DADGNTVEKNEKT
-568 VLRQVIS
+568 ILRQVIS
-575 QQTSETMRSLME
+575 QQTSETMRTLME

-597 AKTPGYRVGGKTG
+597 ARTPGYRVGGKTG
-610 TSEKLDEYDEDG
+610 TSEKLDEYDENG
-622 NQVKDKIVSFIGVAP
+622 QQVKDKIVSFVGVAP
-637 IDDPKYVVLVALD
+637 IDNPKYVVLVALD
-650 TPAYSQDSEKY
+650 TPAYSENSEKY
-661 TLHGMY
+661 TVHGMY

-682 LDILPYLGVEPDYD
+682 LDILPYLGVEPDYG
-696 SEDIRGINFT
+696 SEDIRGVNFT
-706 VPDVISMDESEAA
+706 VPDVIGMDETEAGE
-719 ALLAEKTITYRIV
+719 LLAEKTITYRVV
-732 GTGSTVTDQLP
+732 GTGSVVTDQLP
-743 APGSQVPGNSQ
+743 VAGSQVPGNSQ

-764 QTVVEVP
+764 ATRVEVP

-783 LAANAGLYVQAK
+783 LASNAGLYVQAK

-810 IEPGTEV
+810 IDPGTEV

>member
-1 MDRTSQ
+1 
-7 FEIQLSNR
+7 
-15 TGAVFS
+15 
-21 GRPFFE
+21 
-27 QKGSF
+27 
-32 MAKKIIRLP
+32 MARKIIRLP
-41 RTKEQKQANRERNER
+41 RTKEQKQANREQNQR
-56 ANRTILSRT
+56 ANRTILRRT
-65 LILMVL
+65 LVLMVL
-71 CGVIAFVPL
+71 CGIVAFVPL
-80 IGTLYNLMITQHDYY
+80 IGTLYHLMITEHDYY

-108 LTAARGVIY
+108 LTATRGVIY

-142 QMKKPENSNLLDQ
+142 QMKQPENSNLLDQ

-176 DKQYRYKVISRKIS
+176 DKQYRYKVIKRKIS

-197 RAFVS
+197 RAFIS
-202 ENKITGV
+202 ENSITGV

-263 YGSEMPYTYE
+263 YGSEMLYTYE
-273 KYYDASDGCSLVT
+273 KYYDASDGSSLIT
-286 TIDATVQ
+286 TIDSTVQ

-302 AIDKYDIKNGAFC
+302 AIDKSDIKNGAFC

-341 IYDDAAAALLEN
+341 IYDDTTALLLEN
-353 ERDAA
+353 ERAAA
-358 LSLPEASD
+358 LALPEASA
-366 AYKAAIEQYKQDVA
+366 AYEAAIETYKQDVA
-380 SARMAQWRN
+380 AARMAQWRN

-410 IDSGAVT
+410 LDSGAVT
-417 LNDSFYCGGQEKFA
+417 LNDSFYCGGQEKFT

-447 QSTAQALGNSC
+447 QTTAQALGNSC

-470 GDIFYDYLKA
+470 GDTFYDYLKS
-480 FGIMEKTGVDLP
+480 FGVMEKTGVDLP

-506 NPAQYGTSYL
+506 DPANYGTSYL

-524 FRITPMQLVRS
+524 FRITPMQLVRA

-540 NGGYVLEPYIVSEVL
+540 NGGYVLEPYIVSEVV
-555 DDDGNMVERNEKT
+555 DADGNTVEKNEKT

-575 QQTSETMRSLME
+575 QQTSGTMRTLME

-597 AKTPGYRVGGKTG
+597 ARTPGYRVGGKTG
-610 TSEKLDEYDEDG
+610 TSEKLDEYDENG
-622 NQVKDKIVSFIGVAP
+622 QQVKDKIVSFVGVAP

-650 TPAYSQDSEKY
+650 TPAYSENSEKY
-661 TLHGMY
+661 TVHGMY

-682 LDILPYLGVEPDYD
+682 LDILPYLGVEPDYG
-696 SEDIRGINFT
+696 SEDIRGVNFT
-706 VPDVISMDESEAA
+706 VPDVIGMDETEAGE
-719 ALLAEKTITYRIV
+719 LLAEKTITYRVV
-732 GTGSTVTDQLP
+732 GTGSVVTDQLP
-743 APGSQVPGNSQ
+743 VAGSQVPGNSQ

-764 QTVVEVP
+764 ATRVEVP

-783 LAANAGLYVQAK
+783 LASNAGLYVQAK

-810 IEPGTEV
+810 IDPGTEV

>member
-1 MDRTSQ
+1 
-7 FEIQLSNR
+7 
-15 TGAVFS
+15 
-21 GRPFFE
+21 
-27 QKGSF
+27 
-32 MAKKIIRLP
+32 MARKIIRLP
-41 RTKEQKQANRERNER
+41 RTKEQKQANREQNQR
-56 ANRTILSRT
+56 ANRTILRRT
-65 LILMVL
+65 LVLMVL
-71 CGVIAFVPL
+71 CGIVAFVPL
-80 IGTLYNLMITQHDYY
+80 IGTLYHLMITEHDYY

-108 LTAARGVIY
+108 LTATRGVIY

-142 QMKKPENSNLLDQ
+142 QMKQPENSNLLDQ

-176 DKQYRYKVISRKIS
+176 DKQYRYKVIKRKIS

-197 RAFVS
+197 RAFIS
-202 ENKITGV
+202 ENSITGV

-263 YGSEMPYTYE
+263 YGSEMLYTYE
-273 KYYDASDGCSLVT
+273 KYYDASDGSSLIT
-286 TIDATVQ
+286 TIDSTVQ

-341 IYDDAAAALLEN
+341 IYDDTTALLLEN
-353 ERDAA
+353 ERAAA
-358 LSLPEASD
+358 LALPEASA
-366 AYKAAIEQYKQDVA
+366 AYEAAIETYKQDVA
-380 SARMAQWRN
+380 AARMAQWRN

-410 IDSGAVT
+410 LDSGAVT
-417 LNDSFYCGGQEKFA
+417 LNDSFYCGGQEKFT

-447 QSTAQALGNSC
+447 QTTAQALGNSC

-470 GDIFYDYLKA
+470 GDTFHDYLKS
-480 FGIMEKTGVDLP
+480 FGVMEKTGVDLP

-506 NPAQYGTSYL
+506 DPANYGTSYL

-524 FRITPMQLVRS
+524 FRITPMQLVRA

-540 NGGYVLEPYIVSEVL
+540 NGGYVLEPYIVSEVV
-555 DDDGNMVERNEKT
+555 DADGNTVEKNEKT

-575 QQTSETMRSLME
+575 QQTSETMRTLME

-597 AKTPGYRVGGKTG
+597 AQTPGYRVGGKTG
-610 TSEKLDEYDEDG
+610 TSEKLDEYDENG
-622 NQVKDKIVSFIGVAP
+622 QQVKDKIVSFVGVAP

-650 TPAYSQDSEKY
+650 TPAYSENSEKY
-661 TLHGMY
+661 TVHGMY

-682 LDILPYLGVEPDYD
+682 LDILPYLGVEPDYG
-696 SEDIRGINFT
+696 SEDIRGVNFT
-706 VPDVISMDESEAA
+706 VPDVIGMDETEAGE
-719 ALLAEKTITYRIV
+719 LLAEKTITYRVV
-732 GTGSTVTDQLP
+732 GTGSVVTDQLP
-743 APGSQVPGNSQ
+743 VAGSQVPGNSQ

-764 QTVVEVP
+764 ATRVEVP

-783 LAANAGLYVQAK
+783 LASNAGLYVQAK

-810 IEPGTEV
+810 IDPGTEV

>member
-1 MDRTSQ
+1 
-7 FEIQLSNR
+7 
-15 TGAVFS
+15 
-21 GRPFFE
+21 
-27 QKGSF
+27 
-32 MAKKIIRLP
+32 MARKIIRLP
-41 RTKEQKQANRERNER
+41 RTKEQKQANREQNQR
-56 ANRTILSRT
+56 ANRTILRRT
-65 LILMVL
+65 LVLMVL
-71 CGVIAFVPL
+71 CGIVAFVPL
-80 IGTLYNLMITQHDYY
+80 IGTLYHLMITEHDYY

-108 LTAARGVIY
+108 LTATRGVIY

-142 QMKKPENSNLLDQ
+142 QMKQPENSNLLDQ

-176 DKQYRYKVISRKIS
+176 DKQYRYKVIKRKIS

-197 RAFVS
+197 RAFIS
-202 ENKITGV
+202 ENSITGV

-263 YGSEMPYTYE
+263 YGSEMLYTYE
-273 KYYDASDGCSLVT
+273 KYYDASDGSSLIT
-286 TIDATVQ
+286 TIDSTVQ

-341 IYDDAAAALLEN
+341 IYDDTTALLLEN
-353 ERDAA
+353 ERAAA
-358 LSLPEASD
+358 LALPEASA
-366 AYKAAIEQYKQDVA
+366 AYEAAIETYKQDVA
-380 SARMAQWRN
+380 AARMAQWRN

-410 IDSGAVT
+410 LDSGAVT
-417 LNDSFYCGGQEKFA
+417 LNDSFYCGGQEKFS

-447 QSTAQALGNSC
+447 QTTAQALGNSC

-470 GDIFYDYLKA
+470 GDTFYDYLKS
-480 FGIMEKTGVDLP
+480 FGVMEKTGVDLP

-506 NPAQYGTSYL
+506 DPANYGTSYL

-524 FRITPMQLVRS
+524 FRITPMQLVRA

-540 NGGYVLEPYIVSEVL
+540 NGGYVLEPYIVSEVV
-555 DDDGNMVERNEKT
+555 DADGNSVEKNEKT

-575 QQTSETMRSLME
+575 QQTSETMRTLME

-597 AKTPGYRVGGKTG
+597 ARTPGYRVGGKTG
-610 TSEKLDEYDEDG
+610 TSEKLDEYDENG
-622 NQVKDKIVSFIGVAP
+622 QQVKDKIVSFVGVAP

-650 TPAYSQDSEKY
+650 TPAYSENSEKY
-661 TLHGMY
+661 TVHGMY

-682 LDILPYLGVEPDYD
+682 LDILPYLGVEPDYG
-696 SEDIRGINFT
+696 SEDIRGVNFT
-706 VPDVISMDESEAA
+706 VPDVIGMDETEAGE
-719 ALLAEKTITYRIV
+719 LLAEKTITYRVV
-732 GTGSTVTDQLP
+732 GTGSVVTDQLP
-743 APGSQVPGNSQ
+743 VAGSQVPGNSQ

-764 QTVVEVP
+764 ATRVEVP

-783 LAANAGLYVQAK
+783 LASNAGLYVQAK

-810 IEPGTEV
+810 IDPGTEV

>member
-1 MDRTSQ
+1 
-7 FEIQLSNR
+7 
-15 TGAVFS
+15 
-21 GRPFFE
+21 
-27 QKGSF
+27 
-32 MAKKIIRLP
+32 MARKIIRLP
-41 RTKEQKQANRERNER
+41 RTKEQKQANREQNQR
-56 ANRTILSRT
+56 ANRTILRRT
-65 LILMVL
+65 LVLMVL

-80 IGTLYNLMITQHDYY
+80 IGTLYHLMITEHDYY

-108 LTAARGVIY
+108 LTATRGVIY

-142 QMKKPENSNLLDQ
+142 QMKQPENSNLLDQ

-176 DKQYRYKVISRKIS
+176 DKQYRYKVIKRKIS

-197 RAFVS
+197 RAFIS
-202 ENKITGV
+202 ENSITGV

-263 YGSEMPYTYE
+263 YGSEMLYTYE
-273 KYYDASDGCSLVT
+273 KYYDASDGSSLIT
-286 TIDATVQ
+286 TIDSTVQ

-341 IYDDAAAALLEN
+341 IYDDTTALLLEN
-353 ERDAA
+353 ERAAA
-358 LSLPEASD
+358 LALPEASA
-366 AYKAAIEQYKQDVA
+366 AYEAAIETYKQDVA
-380 SARMAQWRN
+380 AARMAQWRN

-410 IDSGAVT
+410 LDSGAVT
-417 LNDSFYCGGQEKFA
+417 LNDSFYCGGQEKFT

-447 QSTAQALGNSC
+447 QTTAQALGNSC

-470 GDIFYDYLKA
+470 GDTFYDYLKS
-480 FGIMEKTGVDLP
+480 FGVMEKTGVDLP

-506 NPAQYGTSYL
+506 DPANYGTSYL

-524 FRITPMQLVRS
+524 FRITPMQLVRA

-540 NGGYVLEPYIVSEVL
+540 NGGYVLEPYIVSEVV
-555 DDDGNMVERNEKT
+555 DADGNTVEKNEKT

-575 QQTSETMRSLME
+575 QQTSETMRTLME

-597 AKTPGYRVGGKTG
+597 ARTPGYRVGGKTG
-610 TSEKLDEYDEDG
+610 TSEKLDEYDENG
-622 NQVKDKIVSFIGVAP
+622 QQVKDKIVSFVGVAP

-650 TPAYSQDSEKY
+650 TPAYSENSEKY
-661 TLHGMY
+661 TVHGMY

-682 LDILPYLGVEPDYD
+682 LDILPYLGVEPDYG
-696 SEDIRGINFT
+696 SEDIRGVNFT
-706 VPDVISMDESEAA
+706 VPDVIGMDETEAGE
-719 ALLAEKTITYRIV
+719 LLAEKTITYRVV
-732 GTGSTVTDQLP
+732 GTGSVVTDQLP
-743 APGSQVPGNSQ
+743 VAGSQVPGNSQ

-764 QTVVEVP
+764 ATRVEVP

-783 LAANAGLYVQAK
+783 LASNAGLYVQAK
-795 GTDRTDVYVLAAYQD
+795 GTDRSDVYVLAAYQD
-810 IEPGTEV
+810 IDPGTEV

>member
-1 MDRTSQ
+1 
-7 FEIQLSNR
+7 
-15 TGAVFS
+15 
-21 GRPFFE
+21 
-27 QKGSF
+27 

-41 RTKEQKQANRERNER
+41 HTKEQIQANKEKNQR
-56 ANRTILSRT
+56 ANRTILRRT
-65 LILMVL
+65 LVLMIV
-71 CGVIAFVPL
+71 CGIVVFIPL
-80 IGTLYNLMITQHDYY
+80 IATLYHLMITEHDYY
-95 NEKAIKNQ
+95 EERAIKNQ
-103 TRSTN
+103 TRSTS
-108 LTAARGVIY
+108 LSASRGVIY

-176 DKQYRYKVISRKIS
+176 DKQYRYKVIKRKIS

-197 RAFVS
+197 RAFIS
-202 ENKITGV
+202 ENSITGV

-263 YGSEMPYTYE
+263 YGSEMLYTYE
-273 KYYDASDGCSLVT
+273 KYYDASDGSSLIT
-286 TIDATVQ
+286 TIDSTVQ

-341 IYDDAAAALLEN
+341 IYDDTTALLLEN
-353 ERDAA
+353 ERAAA
-358 LSLPEASD
+358 LALPEASA
-366 AYKAAIEQYKQDVA
+366 AYEAAIETYKQDVA
-380 SARMAQWRN
+380 AARMAQWRN

-410 IDSGAVT
+410 LDSGAVT
-417 LNDSFYCGGQEKFA
+417 LNDSFYCGGQEKFT

-447 QSTAQALGNSC
+447 QTTAQALGNSC

-470 GDIFYDYLKA
+470 GDTFYDYLKS
-480 FGIMEKTGVDLP
+480 FGVMEKTGVDLP

-506 NPAQYGTSYL
+506 DPANYGTSYL

-524 FRITPMQLVRS
+524 FRITPMQLVRA

-540 NGGYVLEPYIVSEVL
+540 NGGYVLEPYIVSEVV
-555 DDDGNMVERNEKT
+555 DADGNTVEKNEKT

-575 QQTSETMRSLME
+575 QQTSETMRTLME

-597 AKTPGYRVGGKTG
+597 AQTPGYRVGGKTG
-610 TSEKLDEYDEDG
+610 TSEKLDEYDENG
-622 NQVKDKIVSFIGVAP
+622 QQVKDKIVSFVGVAP

-650 TPAYSQDSEKY
+650 TPAYSENSEKY
-661 TLHGMY
+661 TVHGMY

-682 LDILPYLGVEPDYD
+682 LDILPYLGVEPDYG
-696 SEDIRGINFT
+696 SEDIRGVNFT
-706 VPDVISMDESEAA
+706 VPDVIGMDETEAGE
-719 ALLAEKTITYRIV
+719 LLAEKTITYRVV
-732 GTGSTVTDQLP
+732 GTGSVVTDQLP
-743 APGSQVPGNSQ
+743 VAGSQVPGNSQ

-764 QTVVEVP
+764 ATRVEVP

-783 LAANAGLYVQAK
+783 LASNAGLYVQAK

-810 IEPGTEV
+810 IDPGTEV

>member
-1 MDRTSQ
+1 
-7 FEIQLSNR
+7 
-15 TGAVFS
+15 
-21 GRPFFE
+21 
-27 QKGSF
+27 
-32 MAKKIIRLP
+32 MARKIIRLP
-41 RTKEQKQANRERNER
+41 RTKEQKQANREQNQR
-56 ANRTILSRT
+56 ANRTILRRT
-65 LILMVL
+65 LVLMVL
-71 CGVIAFVPL
+71 CGIVAFVPL
-80 IGTLYNLMITQHDYY
+80 IGTLYHLMITEHDYY

-108 LTAARGVIY
+108 LTATRGAIY

-142 QMKKPENSNLLDQ
+142 QMKQPENSNLLDQ

-176 DKQYRYKVISRKIS
+176 DKQYRYKVIKRKIS

-197 RAFVS
+197 RAFIS
-202 ENKITGV
+202 ENSITGV

-263 YGSEMPYTYE
+263 YGSEMLYTYE
-273 KYYDASDGCSLVT
+273 KYYDASDGSSLIT
-286 TIDATVQ
+286 TIDSTVQ

-341 IYDDAAAALLEN
+341 IYDDTTALLLEN
-353 ERDAA
+353 ERAAA
-358 LSLPEASD
+358 LALPEASA
-366 AYKAAIEQYKQDVA
+366 AYEAAIETYKQDVA
-380 SARMAQWRN
+380 AARMAQWRN

-410 IDSGAVT
+410 LDSGAVT
-417 LNDSFYCGGQEKFA
+417 LNDSFYCGGQEKFT

-447 QSTAQALGNSC
+447 QTTAQALGNSC

-470 GDIFYDYLKA
+470 GDTFYDYLKS
-480 FGIMEKTGVDLP
+480 FGVMEKTGVDLP

-506 NPAQYGTSYL
+506 DPANYGTSYL

-524 FRITPMQLVRS
+524 FRITPMQLVRA

-540 NGGYVLEPYIVSEVL
+540 NGGYVLEPYIVSEVV
-555 DDDGNMVERNEKT
+555 DADGNTVEKNEKT

-575 QQTSETMRSLME
+575 QQTSETMRTLME

-597 AKTPGYRVGGKTG
+597 ARTPGYRVGGKTG
-610 TSEKLDEYDEDG
+610 TSEKLDEYDENG
-622 NQVKDKIVSFIGVAP
+622 QQVKDKIVSFVGVAP

-650 TPAYSQDSEKY
+650 TPAYSENSEKY
-661 TLHGMY
+661 TVHGMY

-682 LDILPYLGVEPDYD
+682 LDILPYLGVEPDYG
-696 SEDIRGINFT
+696 SEDIRGVNFT
-706 VPDVISMDESEAA
+706 VPDVIGMDETEAGE
-719 ALLAEKTITYRIV
+719 LLAEKTITYRVV
-732 GTGSTVTDQLP
+732 GTGSVVTDQLP
-743 APGSQVPGNSQ
+743 VAGSQVPGNSQ

-764 QTVVEVP
+764 ATRVEVP

-783 LAANAGLYVQAK
+783 LASNAGLYVQAK

-810 IEPGTEV
+810 IDPGTEV

>member
-1 MDRTSQ
+1 
-7 FEIQLSNR
+7 
-15 TGAVFS
+15 
-21 GRPFFE
+21 
-27 QKGSF
+27 
-32 MAKKIIRLP
+32 MARKIIRLP
-41 RTKEQKQANRERNER
+41 RTKEQKQANREQNQR
-56 ANRTILSRT
+56 ANRTILRRT
-65 LILMVL
+65 LVLMVL
-71 CGVIAFVPL
+71 CGIVAFVPL
-80 IGTLYNLMITQHDYY
+80 IGTLYHLMITEHDYY

-108 LTAARGVIY
+108 LTATRGVIY

-142 QMKKPENSNLLDQ
+142 QMKQPENSNLLDQ

-176 DKQYRYKVISRKIS
+176 DKQYRYKVIKRKIS

-197 RAFVS
+197 RAFIS
-202 ENKITGV
+202 ENSITGV

-263 YGSEMPYTYE
+263 YGSEMLYTYE
-273 KYYDASDGCSLVT
+273 KYYDASDGSSLIT
-286 TIDATVQ
+286 TIDSTVQ

-328 ATLGSYDPNNYLE
+328 ATLGAYDPNNYLE
-341 IYDDAAAALLEN
+341 IYDDTTALLLEN
-353 ERDAA
+353 ERAAA
-358 LSLPEASD
+358 LALPEASA
-366 AYKAAIEQYKQDVA
+366 AYEAAIETYKQNVA
-380 SARMAQWRN
+380 AARMAQWRN

-410 IDSGAVT
+410 LDSGAVT
-417 LNDSFYCGGQEKFA
+417 LNDSFYCGGQEKFT

-447 QSTAQALGNSC
+447 QTTAQALGNSC

-470 GDIFYDYLKA
+470 GDTFYDYLKS

-506 NPAQYGTSYL
+506 DPANYGTSYL

-524 FRITPMQLVRS
+524 FRITPMQLVRA

-540 NGGYVLEPYIVSEVL
+540 NGGYVLEPYIVSEVV
-555 DDDGNMVERNEKT
+555 DADGNTVEKNEKT

-575 QQTSETMRSLME
+575 QQTSETMRTLME

-597 AKTPGYRVGGKTG
+597 ARTPGYRVGGKTG
-610 TSEKLDEYDEDG
+610 TSEKLDEYDENG
-622 NQVKDKIVSFIGVAP
+622 QQVKDKIVSFVGVAP

-650 TPAYSQDSEKY
+650 TPAYSENSEKY
-661 TLHGMY
+661 TVHGMY

-682 LDILPYLGVEPDYD
+682 LDILPYLGVEPDYG
-696 SEDIRGINFT
+696 SEDIRGVNFT
-706 VPDVISMDESEAA
+706 VPDVIGMDETEAGE
-719 ALLAEKTITYRIV
+719 LLAEKTITYRVV
-732 GTGSTVTDQLP
+732 GTGSVVTDQLP
-743 APGSQVPGNSQ
+743 VAGSQVPGNSQ

-764 QTVVEVP
+764 ATRVEVP

-783 LAANAGLYVQAK
+783 LASNAGLYVQAK
-795 GTDRTDVYVLAAYQD
+795 GTDRTDVYVLVAYQD
-810 IEPGTEV
+810 IDPGTEV

>member
-1 MDRTSQ
+1 
-7 FEIQLSNR
+7 
-15 TGAVFS
+15 
-21 GRPFFE
+21 
-27 QKGSF
+27 
-32 MAKKIIRLP
+32 MARKIIRLP
-41 RTKEQKQANRERNER
+41 RTKEQKQANREQNQR
-56 ANRTILSRT
+56 ANRTILRRT
-65 LILMVL
+65 LVLMVL
-71 CGVIAFVPL
+71 CGIVAFVPL
-80 IGTLYNLMITQHDYY
+80 IGTLYHLMITEHDYY

-108 LTAARGVIY
+108 LTATRGVIY

-142 QMKKPENSNLLDQ
+142 QMKQPENSNLLDQ

-176 DKQYRYKVISRKIS
+176 DKQYRYKVIKRKIS

-197 RAFVS
+197 RAFIS
-202 ENKITGV
+202 ENSITGV

-263 YGSEMPYTYE
+263 YGSEMLYTYE
-273 KYYDASDGCSLVT
+273 KYYDASDGSSLIT
-286 TIDATVQ
+286 TIDSTVQ

-341 IYDDAAAALLEN
+341 IYDDTTALLLEN
-353 ERDAA
+353 ERAAA
-358 LSLPEASD
+358 LALPEASA
-366 AYKAAIEQYKQDVA
+366 AYEAAIETYKQDVA
-380 SARMAQWRN
+380 AARMAQWRN

-410 IDSGAVT
+410 LDSGAVT
-417 LNDSFYCGGQEKFA
+417 LNDSFYCGGQEKFT

-447 QSTAQALGNSC
+447 QTTAQALGNSC

-470 GDIFYDYLKA
+470 GDTFYDYLKS
-480 FGIMEKTGVDLP
+480 FGVMEKTGVDLP

-506 NPAQYGTSYL
+506 DPANYGTSYL

-524 FRITPMQLVRS
+524 FRITPMQLVRA

-540 NGGYVLEPYIVSEVL
+540 NGGYVLEPYIVSEVV
-555 DDDGNMVERNEKT
+555 DADGNTVEKNEKT

-575 QQTSETMRSLME
+575 QQTSETMCTLME

-597 AKTPGYRVGGKTG
+597 ARTPGYHVGGKTG
-610 TSEKLDEYDEDG
+610 TSEKLDEYDENG
-622 NQVKDKIVSFIGVAP
+622 QQVKDKIVSFVGVAP

-650 TPAYSQDSEKY
+650 TPAYSENSEKY
-661 TLHGMY
+661 TVHGMY

-682 LDILPYLGVEPDYD
+682 LDILPYLGVEPDYG
-696 SEDIRGINFT
+696 SEDIRGVNFT
-706 VPDVISMDESEAA
+706 VPDVIGMDETEAGE
-719 ALLAEKTITYRIV
+719 LLAEKTITYRVV
-732 GTGSTVTDQLP
+732 GSGSVVTDQLP
-743 APGSQVPGNSQ
+743 VAGSQVPGNSQ

-764 QTVVEVP
+764 ATRVEVP

-783 LAANAGLYVQAK
+783 LASNAGLYVQAK

-810 IEPGTEV
+810 IDPGTEV

>member
-1 MDRTSQ
+1 
-7 FEIQLSNR
+7 
-15 TGAVFS
+15 
-21 GRPFFE
+21 
-27 QKGSF
+27 
-32 MAKKIIRLP
+32 MAKKIIRLS

-65 LILMVL
+65 LILMIL

-80 IGTLYNLMITQHDYY
+80 IGTLYHLMITEHDYY

-197 RAFVS
+197 RAFIS

-263 YGSEMPYTYE
+263 YGSEMLYTYE

-358 LSLPEASD
+358 LSLPETSD
-366 AYKAAIEQYKQDVA
+366 AYKAAIDQYKNDVA
-380 SARMAQWRN
+380 AARMAQWRN
-389 RCVSDGYE
+389 RCASDGYE

-410 IDSGAVT
+410 LDSGAVT
-417 LNDSFYCGGQEKFA
+417 LNDSFYCGGQEKFS

-470 GDIFYDYLKA
+470 GDMFYDYLKS

-524 FRITPMQLVRS
+524 FRITPVQLIRS

-555 DDDGNMVERNEKT
+555 DADGNTVERNEKT

-575 QQTSETMRSLME
+575 QQTSETMRDLME
-587 QVVTEGTASA
+587 RVVTEGTASA

-637 IDDPKYVVLVALD
+637 IDDPQYAVLVALD
-650 TPAYSQDSEKY
+650 TPAYSQSSEKY
-661 TLHGMY
+661 TVHGMY

-696 SEDIRGINFT
+696 SEDIRGVNFT
-706 VPDVISMDESEAA
+706 VPDVIGMDEAEAGT
-719 ALLAEKTITYRIV
+719 LLAEKTITYRIV

>member
-1 MDRTSQ
+1 
-7 FEIQLSNR
+7 
-15 TGAVFS
+15 
-21 GRPFFE
+21 
-27 QKGSF
+27 
-32 MAKKIIRLP
+32 MARKIIRLP
-41 RTKEQKQANRERNER
+41 RTKEQKQANREQNQR
-56 ANRTILSRT
+56 ANRTILRRT
-65 LILMVL
+65 LVLMVL
-71 CGVIAFVPL
+71 CGIVAFVPL
-80 IGTLYNLMITQHDYY
+80 IGTLYHLMITEHDYY

-108 LTAARGVIY
+108 LTATRGVIY

-142 QMKKPENSNLLDQ
+142 QMKQPENSNLLDQ

-176 DKQYRYKVISRKIS
+176 DKQYRYKVIKRKIS

-197 RAFVS
+197 RAFIS
-202 ENKITGV
+202 ENSITGV

-263 YGSEMPYTYE
+263 YGSEMLYTYE
-273 KYYDASDGCSLVT
+273 KYYDASDGSSLIT
-286 TIDATVQ
+286 TIDSTVQ

-328 ATLGSYDPNNYLE
+328 ATLGSYDPNNYLD
-341 IYDDAAAALLEN
+341 IYDDTTALLLEN
-353 ERDAA
+353 ERAAA
-358 LSLPEASD
+358 LALPEASA
-366 AYKAAIEQYKQDVA
+366 AYEAAIETYKQDVA
-380 SARMAQWRN
+380 AARMAQWRN

-410 IDSGAVT
+410 LDSGAVT
-417 LNDSFYCGGQEKFA
+417 LNDSFYCGGQEKFT

-447 QSTAQALGNSC
+447 QTTAQALGNSC

-470 GDIFYDYLKA
+470 GDTFYDYLKS
-480 FGIMEKTGVDLP
+480 FGVMEKTGVDLP

-506 NPAQYGTSYL
+506 DPANYGTSYL

-524 FRITPMQLVRS
+524 FRITPMQLVRA

-540 NGGYVLEPYIVSEVL
+540 NGGYVLEPYIVSEVV
-555 DDDGNMVERNEKT
+555 DADGNTVEKNEKT

-575 QQTSETMRSLME
+575 QQTSETMRTLME

-597 AKTPGYRVGGKTG
+597 ARTPGYRVGGKTG
-610 TSEKLDEYDEDG
+610 TSEKLDEYDENG
-622 NQVKDKIVSFIGVAP
+622 QQVKDKIVSFVGVAP

-650 TPAYSQDSEKY
+650 TPAYSENSEKY
-661 TLHGMY
+661 TVHGMY

-682 LDILPYLGVEPDYD
+682 LDILPYLGVEPDYG
-696 SEDIRGINFT
+696 SEDIRGVNFT
-706 VPDVISMDESEAA
+706 VPDVIGMDETEAGE
-719 ALLAEKTITYRIV
+719 LLAEKTITYRVV
-732 GTGSTVTDQLP
+732 GTGSVVTDQLP
-743 APGSQVPGNSQ
+743 VAGSQVPGNSQ

-764 QTVVEVP
+764 ATRVEVP

-783 LAANAGLYVQAK
+783 LASNAGLYVQAK

-810 IEPGTEV
+810 IDPGTEV

>member
-1 MDRTSQ
+1 
-7 FEIQLSNR
+7 
-15 TGAVFS
+15 
-21 GRPFFE
+21 
-27 QKGSF
+27 
-32 MAKKIIRLP
+32 MARKIIRLP
-41 RTKEQKQANRERNER
+41 RTKEQKQANREQNQR
-56 ANRTILSRT
+56 ANRTILRRT
-65 LILMVL
+65 LVLMVL

-80 IGTLYNLMITQHDYY
+80 IGTLYHLMITEHDYY

-108 LTAARGVIY
+108 LTATRGVIY

-142 QMKKPENSNLLDQ
+142 QMKQPENSNLLDQ

-176 DKQYRYKVISRKIS
+176 DKQYRYKVIKRKIS

-197 RAFVS
+197 RAFIS
-202 ENKITGV
+202 ENSITGV

-263 YGSEMPYTYE
+263 YGSEMLYTYE
-273 KYYDASDGCSLVT
+273 KYYDASDGSSLIT
-286 TIDATVQ
+286 TIDSTVQ

-341 IYDDAAAALLEN
+341 IYDDTTALLLEN
-353 ERDAA
+353 ERAAA
-358 LSLPEASD
+358 LALPEASA
-366 AYKAAIEQYKQDVA
+366 AYEAAIETYKQDVA
-380 SARMAQWRN
+380 AARMAQWRN

-410 IDSGAVT
+410 LDSGAVT
-417 LNDSFYCGGQEKFA
+417 LNDSFYCGGQEKFT

-470 GDIFYDYLKA
+470 GDTFYDYLKS
-480 FGIMEKTGVDLP
+480 FGVMEKTGVDLP

-506 NPAQYGTSYL
+506 DPANYGTSYL

-524 FRITPMQLVRS
+524 FRITPMQLVRA

-540 NGGYVLEPYIVSEVL
+540 NGGYVLEPYIVSEVV
-555 DDDGNMVERNEKT
+555 DADGNTVEKNEKT

-575 QQTSETMRSLME
+575 QQTSETMRTLME

-597 AKTPGYRVGGKTG
+597 ARTPGYHVGGKTG
-610 TSEKLDEYDEDG
+610 TSEKLDEYDENG
-622 NQVKDKIVSFIGVAP
+622 QQVKDKIVSFVGVAP

-650 TPAYSQDSEKY
+650 TPAYSENSEKY
-661 TLHGMY
+661 TVHGMY

-682 LDILPYLGVEPDYD
+682 LDILPYLGVEPDYG
-696 SEDIRGINFT
+696 SEDIRGVNFT
-706 VPDVISMDESEAA
+706 VPDVIGMDETEAGE
-719 ALLAEKTITYRIV
+719 LLAEKTITYRVV
-732 GTGSTVTDQLP
+732 GTGSVVTDQLP
-743 APGSQVPGNSQ
+743 VAGSQVPGNSQ

-764 QTVVEVP
+764 ATRVEVP

-783 LAANAGLYVQAK
+783 LASNAGLYVQAK

-810 IEPGTEV
+810 IDPGTEV

>member
-1 MDRTSQ
+1 
-7 FEIQLSNR
+7 
-15 TGAVFS
+15 
-21 GRPFFE
+21 
-27 QKGSF
+27 
-32 MAKKIIRLP
+32 MARKIIRLP
-41 RTKEQKQANRERNER
+41 RTKEQKQANREQNQR
-56 ANRTILSRT
+56 ANRTILRRT
-65 LILMVL
+65 LVLMVL
-71 CGVIAFVPL
+71 CGIVAFVPL
-80 IGTLYNLMITQHDYY
+80 IGTLYHLMITEHDYY

-108 LTAARGVIY
+108 LTATRGVIY

-142 QMKKPENSNLLDQ
+142 QMKQPENSNLLDQ

-176 DKQYRYKVISRKIS
+176 DKQYRYKVIKRKIS

-197 RAFVS
+197 RAFIS
-202 ENKITGV
+202 ENSITGV

-263 YGSEMPYTYE
+263 YGSEMLYTYE
-273 KYYDASDGCSLVT
+273 KYYDASDGSSLIT
-286 TIDATVQ
+286 TIDSTVQ

-341 IYDDAAAALLEN
+341 IYDDTTALLLEN
-353 ERDAA
+353 ERAAA
-358 LSLPEASD
+358 LALPEASA
-366 AYKAAIEQYKQDVA
+366 AYEAAIETYKQDVA
-380 SARMAQWRN
+380 AARMAQWRN

-410 IDSGAVT
+410 LDSGAVT
-417 LNDSFYCGGQEKFA
+417 LNDSFYCGGQEKFT

-447 QSTAQALGNSC
+447 QTTAQALGNSC

-470 GDIFYDYLKA
+470 GDTFYDYLKS

-506 NPAQYGTSYL
+506 DPANYGTSYL

-524 FRITPMQLVRS
+524 FRITPMQLVRA

-540 NGGYVLEPYIVSEVL
+540 NGGYVLEPYIVSEVV
-555 DDDGNMVERNEKT
+555 DADGNTVEKNEKT

-575 QQTSETMRSLME
+575 QQTSETMRTLME

-597 AKTPGYRVGGKTG
+597 ARTPGYHVGGKTG
-610 TSEKLDEYDEDG
+610 TSEKLDEYDENG
-622 NQVKDKIVSFIGVAP
+622 QQVKDKIVSFVGVAP

-650 TPAYSQDSEKY
+650 TPAYSENSEKY
-661 TLHGMY
+661 TVHGMY

-682 LDILPYLGVEPDYD
+682 LDILPYLGVEPDYG
-696 SEDIRGINFT
+696 SEDIRGVNFT
-706 VPDVISMDESEAA
+706 VPDVIGMDETEAGE
-719 ALLAEKTITYRIV
+719 LLAEKTITYRVV
-732 GTGSTVTDQLP
+732 GSGSVVTDQLP
-743 APGSQVPGNSQ
+743 VAGSQVPGNSQ

-764 QTVVEVP
+764 ATRVEVP

-783 LAANAGLYVQAK
+783 LASNAGLYVQAK

-810 IEPGTEV
+810 IDPGTEV